1 MFSEFLSY
9 NSLVVPFPLA
19 HRLQR
24 YEGQYMPYA
33 LLIILKM
40 DNRTGPDSSFFR
52 AMNIIDSIRF
62 LIWEAI
68 ENIDNRKNKK
78 KIAAPNYIVSLDL
91 RMPNRKITASSIIWY
106 HLLKLSDWF
115 IHKLLNLLKLQ
126 LLNNF
131 S

>member
-1 MFSEFLSY
+1 MFSECLSY
-9 NSLVVPFPLA
+9 NSLVVPFALA

-24 YEGQYMPYA
+24 YEGQYMPDA

-40 DNRTGPDSSFFR
+40 DNRNGPDSSFFG
-52 AMNIIDSIRF
+52 AMNIIDSISF

-68 ENIDNRKNKK
+68 ENIDNRKNKT
-78 KIAAPNYIVSLDL
+78 KIAAPNYIASLDL
-91 RMPNRKITASSIIWY
+91 RMPNHKITASSIIWY